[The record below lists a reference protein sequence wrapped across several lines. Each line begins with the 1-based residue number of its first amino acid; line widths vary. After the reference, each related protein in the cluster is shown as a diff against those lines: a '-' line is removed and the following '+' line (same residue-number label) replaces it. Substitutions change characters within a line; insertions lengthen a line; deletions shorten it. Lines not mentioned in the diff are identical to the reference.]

1 MKFRC
6 TKKKIN
12 PRESSDVKGQRYQLR
27 QRGRQRAGS
36 RRRSRRGPAD
46 GTRGAHPEPLIDAI
60 NVKAVVALRNP
71 PYRIFRPVLRQAN
84 AARAVVGPGQ
94 APALA
99 QHGLRVV
106 GLDDGLVQA
115 QHDHGRG
122 LGRCGGALVVVGGV
136 LAVAGGGGGDSAAGF
151 DADAGVGGEHDGGD
165 EDEDGDGDGD
175 AVAEADAAGG
185 L

>member
-1 MKFRC
+1 MP
-6 TKKKIN
+6 IN

-60 NVKAVVALRNP
+60 DVEAVVALRNP

-84 AARAVVGPGQ
+84 ATRAVVRPGQ

-99 QHGLRVV
+99 QYGLRVV

-122 LGRCGGALVVVGGV
+122 LGRCGGALVVVGAVLGLLAIAGV
-136 LAVAGGGGGDSAAGF
+136 GGGDSAAGF
-151 DADAGVGGEHDGGD
+151 DADTCVGGEHDGGD
-165 EDEDGDGDGD
+165 EDEDGDRDGD